1 MMLAPFSHF
10 ILLLLLFAIP
20 RTRAQRVPQSYYP
33 RCRCKPTDSCWPT
46 DRQLR
51 AFSASLSN
59 PLVNIRP
66 IGAACRD
73 PTFDATRCAEVMTN
87 QFNGTWRSD
96 QIGAAIYPDGEFAAF
111 GAENCDISGPRSAPC
126 AQGNVPLLG
135 VNVSSI
141 GDIRRAVVFAGRHN
155 LKLVVKNSG

>member
-1 MMLAPFSHF
+1 MLAPFSHF

-46 DRQLR
+46 DRQLQ

-73 PTFDATRCAEVMTN
+73 PTFDATRCAEVTTN

-96 QIGAAIYPDGEFAAF
+96 QIGAAIYPDGEFAGF

-135 VNVSSI
+135 VNVSTV